1 MPRVTNAA
9 EYDFII
15 VGAGS
20 AGCTLANRLSEDAR
34 VLVLEAGGWD
44 RDPWIHI
51 PLAWGR
57 MMARRMHDWMYSTEP
72 EPGMDG
78 RQIEIPRGKVI
89 GGSSSINA
97 MAYVRGHRGD
107 YDRWAATGLTQWS
120 YAHVLPYFRRQESWE
135 GGADQYRGGDGPLT
149 TRRTRF
155 SDPIVEAFAAA
166 GTAAGYGWTD
176 DFNGRQQEGFT
187 PRQVTIRN
195 GRRCSAAVAYLRPA
209 LSRSSL
215 RVEVGASVNRVLID
229 GHRAVGVEYVSAS
242 GETSQVHAAREV
254 ILAGGAINSP
264 QLLMLSGIG
273 DPAELRTHGIETK
286 VPLAGVG
293 KNLQDHLSA
302 DVGFVRKTPGIFH
315 DRMRLD
321 RILGDLAKAYLFGTG
336 FASDVPGGVT
346 AFLKT
351 GLDPKL
357 PDVQFLFRAG
367 SLAAQPYL
375 PPFLPS
381 FADTFGC
388 RVALLRPKSRGRV
401 SLRSADPRAAMRI
414 QLNFL
419 GDADDL
425 KVLRAGM
432 RMAVDVGRQR
442 PIAPF
447 VGAEVTTLNTD
458 AEIDAHIRATG
469 ITVYHPIAT
478 CRMGSDGDS
487 VVDPECRVRGV
498 EALRVVDASVM
509 PDLIGGNINAVVIMI
524 AEKAADMIR
533 GRAALAPSNA

>member
-1 MPRVTNAA
+1 MPSANAN

-34 VLVLEAGGWD
+34 VLVLEVGGWD

-72 EPGMDG
+72 EPGMNN
-78 RQIEIPRGKVI
+78 RRIEIPRGKVI

-135 GGADQYRGGDGPLT
+135 GGTDQYRGGDGPLS
-149 TRRTRF
+149 TRHTNF

-166 GTAAGYGWTD
+166 GAAAGYGWTD
-176 DFNGRQQEGFT
+176 DFNGRQQEGFAA
-187 PRQVTIRN
+187 RQVTIRN

-209 LSRSSL
+209 LTRTNLS
-215 RVEVGASVNRVLID
+215 VQVGALVNRILFD
-229 GHRAVGVEYVSAS
+229 GPRAVGVEYASAS
-242 GETSQVHAAREV
+242 GETLRAYAAREV

-273 DPAELRTHGIETK
+273 DPEELRSHGIATK
-286 VPLAGVG
+286 VPLPAVG

-302 DVGFVRKTPGIFH
+302 DVGYVRKTPGKFH
-315 DRMRLD
+315 YEMRLD
-321 RILGDLAKAYLFGTG
+321 RILVDLAKAYLFGSG
-336 FASDVPGGVT
+336 FASDVPGGIT

-367 SLAAQPYL
+367 SLSAQPYL

-381 FADTFGC
+381 FDDTFGC
-388 RVALLRPKSRGRV
+388 RVALLRPKSRGRI
-401 SLRSADPRAAMRI
+401 SLASADARAPARI
-414 QLNFL
+414 SLNFL
-419 GDADDL
+419 GDEDDL
-425 KVLRAGM
+425 KVLRAGI
-432 RMAVDVGRQR
+432 RMAVDVGRQQ

-447 VGAEVTTLNTD
+447 VGAEVTSLKTD
-458 AEIDAHIRATG
+458 GEIDAHVRSTG
-469 ITVYHPIAT
+469 ITVYHPIST
-478 CRMGSDGDS
+478 CRMGSDSDS

-533 GRAALAPSNA
+533 GRPALAPSNA

>member
-1 MPRVTNAA
+1 MPPANAN

-20 AGCTLANRLSEDAR
+20 AGCTLANRLSEDSR
-34 VLVLEAGGWD
+34 VLVLEVGGWD

-72 EPGMDG
+72 EPGMNG
-78 RQIEIPRGKVI
+78 RRIEIPRGKVI

-107 YDRWAATGLTQWS
+107 YDRWAASGLTQWS
-120 YAHVLPYFRRQESWE
+120 YAHVLPYFRRQESWD
-135 GGADQYRGGDGPLT
+135 GGTDQYRGGDGPLS
-149 TRRTRF
+149 TRRTSF

-166 GTAAGYGWTD
+166 GAAAGYGWTD
-176 DFNGRQQEGFT
+176 DFNGRQQEGFAA
-187 PRQVTIRN
+187 RQVTIRN
-195 GRRCSAAVAYLRPA
+195 GRRCSAAVAYLRPV
-209 LSRSSL
+209 LGRGSL
-215 RVEVGASVNRVLID
+215 RVEVGALVNRVLIE
-229 GHRAVGVEYVSAS
+229 GHRAAGVEYTNES
-242 GETSQVHAAREV
+242 GDPVRAFAGREV

-273 DPAELRTHGIETK
+273 DPSELKAHGIETK
-286 VPLAGVG
+286 VPLSGVG

-302 DVGFVRKTPGIFH
+302 DVGYVRKTPGKFH
-315 DRMRLD
+315 HEMRLD
-321 RILGDLAKAYLFGTG
+321 RILLDLAKAYLFGTG
-336 FASDVPGGVT
+336 FASDVPGGIT

-401 SLRSADPRAAMRI
+401 SLRSADPRAAGRI
-414 QLNFL
+414 ELNFL
-419 GDADDL
+419 SDQDDL
-425 KVLRAGM
+425 KGLRAGM
-432 RMAVDVGRQR
+432 RMAVDVGRQS
-442 PIAPF
+442 PIAPY
-447 VGAEVTTLNTD
+447 VDSEVTPLKTD
-458 AEIDAHIRATG
+458 AEIDAHVRSTG
-469 ITVYHPIAT
+469 ITVYHPIST
-478 CRMGSDGDS
+478 CRMGSDSES

-533 GRAALAPSNA
+533 GRASLAPSNA

>member
-1 MPRVTNAA
+1 MPRSANAT
-9 EYDFII
+9 EYDFVI

-44 RDPWIHI
+44 SDPWIHI

-57 MMARRMHDWMYSTEP
+57 MMARRMHDWMYWTEP
-72 EPGMDG
+72 EPGMNG
-78 RQIEIPRGKVI
+78 RKIEIPRGKVI

-107 YDRWAATGLTQWS
+107 YDRWAAAGLAQWS
-120 YAHVLPYFRRQESWE
+120 YANVLPYFRRQESWE
-135 GGADQYRGGDGPLT
+135 GGADQYRGGDGPLS
-149 TRRTRF
+149 TRHTRF
-155 SDPIVEAFAAA
+155 IDPIVEAFAAS
-166 GTAAGYGWTD
+166 GTAAGFGWTD

-187 PRQVTIRN
+187 RRQVTIRD

-209 LSRSSL
+209 LARANL
-215 RVEVGASVNRVLID
+215 TVEVGALVNRVLLE
-229 GHRAVGVEYVSAS
+229 GHRAIGVEYVAAN
-242 GETSQVHAAREV
+242 GTTKQVYAAHEV

-273 DPAELRTHGIETK
+273 EPTELRGHGIEAK

-302 DVGFVRKTPGIFH
+302 DVGYARKTPGIFY
-315 DRMRLD
+315 RQMRLD
-321 RILGDLAKAYLFGTG
+321 RILRDLAKAYLFGTG

-357 PDVQFLFRAG
+357 PDVQFLYRAG

-375 PPFLPS
+375 TPFLPS

-388 RVALLRPKSRGRV
+388 RVALLRPKSRGRI
-401 SLRSADPRAAMRI
+401 SLGSADPRAPARI
-414 QLNFL
+414 ALNFL
-419 GDADDL
+419 GEDDDL

-432 RMAVDVGRQR
+432 RMAIDVGRQS
-442 PIAPF
+442 PLAPF
-447 VGAEVTTLNTD
+447 VSSEMTPLNTE
-458 AEIDAHIRATG
+458 AEIDEHIRATG
-469 ITVYHPIAT
+469 ITVYHPIGT
-478 CRMGSDGDS
+478 CRMGSDIDS
-487 VVDPECRVRGV
+487 VVDPQLRVRGV
-498 EALRVVDASVM
+498 DALRVVDASVM

-533 GRAALAPSNA
+533 GRAPLAPSNA

>member
-1 MPRVTNAA
+1 MPPANAN

-34 VLVLEAGGWD
+34 VLVLEVGGWD

-72 EPGMDG
+72 EPGMNG
-78 RQIEIPRGKVI
+78 RRIEIPRGKVI

-120 YAHVLPYFRRQESWE
+120 YAHVLPYFRRQESWD
-135 GGADQYRGGDGPLT
+135 GGTDQYRGGDGPLS
-149 TRRTRF
+149 TRHTRF

-166 GTAAGYGWTD
+166 GAAAGYGWTD
-176 DFNGRQQEGFT
+176 DFNGRQQEGFAR
-187 PRQVTIRN
+187 RQVTIRN

-209 LSRSSL
+209 LARANL
-215 RVEVGASVNRVLID
+215 TVQVGAQVNRVVLD
-229 GHRAVGVEYVSAS
+229 GPRAIGVEYASAS
-242 GETSQVHAAREV
+242 GSVERAYAGREV

-273 DPAELRTHGIETK
+273 DPEELRSHGITTK
-286 VPLAGVG
+286 VSLPNVG

-302 DVGFVRKTPGIFH
+302 DVGYVRKTPGKFH
-315 DRMRLD
+315 HEMRLD
-321 RILGDLAKAYLFGTG
+321 RILIDLAKAYAFGSG

-381 FADTFGC
+381 FDDTFGC

-401 SLRSADPRAAMRI
+401 SLASADPRAPARI
-414 QLNFL
+414 ALNFL
-419 GDADDL
+419 GDEDDL
-425 KVLRAGM
+425 KVLRAGI
-432 RMAVDVGRQR
+432 RMAVDVGRQQ

-447 VGAEVTTLNTD
+447 VGAEETPLKTD
-458 AEIDAHIRATG
+458 AEIDAHVRSTG
-469 ITVYHPIAT
+469 ITVYHPIST
-478 CRMGSDGDS
+478 CRMGSDSDS
-487 VVDPECRVRGV
+487 VVDPECKVRGV
-498 EALRVVDASVM
+498 EALRVIDASVM

-533 GRAALAPSNA
+533 GRPALAPSNA

>member
-1 MPRVTNAA
+1 MPPANAN

-20 AGCTLANRLSEDAR
+20 AGCTLANRLSEDSR
-34 VLVLEAGGWD
+34 VLVLEVGGWD

-72 EPGMDG
+72 EPGMNG
-78 RQIEIPRGKVI
+78 RRIEIPRGKVV

-107 YDRWAATGLTQWS
+107 YDRWAASGLTQWS

-135 GGADQYRGGDGPLT
+135 GGIDQYRGGDGPLS
-149 TRRTRF
+149 TRRTSF

-166 GTAAGYGWTD
+166 GAAAGYGWTD
-176 DFNGRQQEGFT
+176 DFNGRQQEGFAA
-187 PRQVTIRN
+187 RQVTIRN
-195 GRRCSAAVAYLRPA
+195 GRRCSAAVAYLRPV
-209 LSRSSL
+209 LGRGSL
-215 RVEVGASVNRVLID
+215 RVEVGALVNRVLIE
-229 GHRAVGVEYVSAS
+229 GHRAAGVEYTNES
-242 GETSQVHAAREV
+242 GDSVRAFAGREV

-273 DPAELRTHGIETK
+273 DPSELKAHGIETK
-286 VPLAGVG
+286 VPLTGVG

-302 DVGFVRKTPGIFH
+302 DVGYVRKTPGKFH
-315 DRMRLD
+315 HEMRLD
-321 RILGDLAKAYLFGTG
+321 RILLDLAKAYLFGTG
-336 FASDVPGGVT
+336 FASDVPGGIT

-375 PPFLPS
+375 PPFLPG

-401 SLRSADPRAAMRI
+401 SLRSADPRAAGRI
-414 QLNFL
+414 ELNFL
-419 GDADDL
+419 SDQDDL
-425 KVLRAGM
+425 KGLRAGM
-432 RMAVDVGRQR
+432 RMAVDVGRQS
-442 PIAPF
+442 PIAPY
-447 VGAEVTTLNTD
+447 VDSEVTPLKTD
-458 AEIDAHIRATG
+458 AEIDAHVRSTG
-469 ITVYHPIAT
+469 ITVYHPIST
-478 CRMGSDGDS
+478 CRMGSDSES

-533 GRAALAPSNA
+533 GRASLAPSNA

>member
-1 MPRVTNAA
+1 MPPATAN
-9 EYDFII
+9 EYDYII

-34 VLVLEAGGWD
+34 VLVLEVGGWD

-72 EPGMDG
+72 EPGMGG
-78 RQIEIPRGKVI
+78 RRIEIPRGKVI

-107 YDRWAATGLTQWS
+107 YDRWAAGGLTQWS
-120 YAHVLPYFRRQESWE
+120 YAHVLPYFRRQETWN
-135 GGADQYRGGDGPLT
+135 GGADQYRGGDGPLS
-149 TRRTRF
+149 TRRTSF

-166 GTAAGYGWTD
+166 GAAAGYGWTD

-187 PRQVTIRN
+187 ARQVTIRN
-195 GRRCSAAVAYLRPA
+195 GRRCSAAVAYLRPVLGRGS
-209 LSRSSL
+209 LS
-215 RVEVGASVNRVLID
+215 VEVGAFVNRVLIE
-229 GHRAVGVEYVSAS
+229 GGRAAGVEYVKATGNSVKAFA
-242 GETSQVHAAREV
+242 GREV

-273 DPAELRTHGIETK
+273 DPGELKAHGIETK
-286 VPLAGVG
+286 VPLPGVG

-302 DVGFVRKTPGIFH
+302 DVGYVRKTPGKFH
-315 DRMRLD
+315 HEMRLD
-321 RILGDLAKAYLFGTG
+321 RILVDLAKAYLFGTG

-414 QLNFL
+414 ELNFL
-419 GDADDL
+419 GDPDDL

-432 RMAVDVGRQR
+432 RMAVDVGRQS
-442 PIAPF
+442 PIAPY
-447 VGAEVTTLNTD
+447 VESEVTPLKTD
-458 AEIDAHIRATG
+458 AEIDAHVRATG
-469 ITVYHPIAT
+469 ITVYHPIST
-478 CRMGSDGDS
+478 CRMGS
-487 VVDPECRVRGV
+487 
-498 EALRVVDASVM
+498 
-509 PDLIGGNINAVVIMI
+509 
-524 AEKAADMIR
+524 
-533 GRAALAPSNA
+533 

>member
-1 MPRVTNAA
+1 MPRANAN

-34 VLVLEAGGWD
+34 VLMLEAGGWD

-57 MMARRMHDWMYSTEP
+57 MMARRMHDWMYSSEP
-72 EPGMDG
+72 EPAMNG

-107 YDRWAATGLTQWS
+107 YDRWAAAGLPQWS
-120 YAHVLPYFRRQESWE
+120 YAHVLPYFRRQETWE
-135 GGADQYRGGDGPLT
+135 GGPDQYRGGDGPLS
-149 TRRTRF
+149 TRHTRF
-155 SDPIVEAFAAA
+155 VDPIVEAFAAA
-166 GTAAGYGWTD
+166 GAAAGYGWTD

-187 PRQVTIRN
+187 RRQVTIRG
-195 GRRCSAAVAYLRPA
+195 GRRCSAAVAYLKPVMGRTN
-209 LSRSSL
+209 L
-215 RVEVGASVNRVLID
+215 RVEVGALVNRVLLD
-229 GHRAVGVEYVSAS
+229 GRRAVGVEFSS
-242 GETSQVHAAREV
+242 RNGETACAYAGREV

-273 DPAELRTHGIETK
+273 DPAELRTNGIEAK
-286 VPLAGVG
+286 VPLPGVG

-302 DVGFVRKTPGIFH
+302 DVGYVRKTPGEFH
-315 DRMRLD
+315 HRMRLD
-321 RILGDLAKAYLFGTG
+321 RILRDLAKAYLFGSG

-401 SLRSADPRAAMRI
+401 SLASADPRAPARI
-414 QLNFL
+414 GLNFL
-419 GDADDL
+419 SADEDL

-432 RMAVDVGRQR
+432 RMALDVGRQR

-447 VGAEVTTLNTD
+447 VGAEVMPLASD

-469 ITVYHPIAT
+469 ITVYHPIGT
-478 CRMGSDGDS
+478 CRMGGDDGS
-487 VVDPECRVRGV
+487 VVDPELRVRGV

-524 AEKAADMIR
+524 AEKAADLIR

>member
-1 MPRVTNAA
+1 MPPANAN

-34 VLVLEAGGWD
+34 VLVLEVGGWD

-72 EPGMDG
+72 EPGMNG
-78 RQIEIPRGKVI
+78 RRIEIPRGKVI

-107 YDRWAATGLTQWS
+107 YDRWAGSGLTQWS
-120 YAHVLPYFRRQESWE
+120 YAHVLPYFRRQECWE
-135 GGADQYRGGDGPLT
+135 GGTDQYRGGDGPLSTRHT
-149 TRRTRF
+149 TF

-166 GTAAGYGWTD
+166 GAAAGYGWTD
-176 DFNGRQQEGFT
+176 DFNGRQQEGFAR
-187 PRQVTIRN
+187 RQVTIRN

-209 LSRSSL
+209 LKRANL
-215 RVEVGASVNRVLID
+215 HIEVGAHVNRVLLD
-229 GHRAVGVEYVSAS
+229 GPRAVGVEYASA
-242 GETSQVHAAREV
+242 GGDTVRAYAGREV

-273 DPAELRTHGIETK
+273 DPEELRSHGIETK
-286 VPLAGVG
+286 VPLGGVG

-302 DVGFVRKTPGIFH
+302 DVGYTRKTPGQFH
-315 DRMRLD
+315 REMRLD
-321 RILGDLAKAYLFGTG
+321 RILIDLAKAYLFGSG
-336 FASDVPGGVT
+336 FASDVPGGIT

-388 RVALLRPKSRGRV
+388 RVALLRPKSRGRI
-401 SLRSADPRAAMRI
+401 SLGSSDPRAPARI
-414 QLNFL
+414 SLNFL
-419 GDADDL
+419 GVEDDL
-425 KVLRAGM
+425 KAIRAGM
-432 RMAVDVGRQR
+432 RMAVDVGRQQ

-447 VGAEVTTLNTD
+447 VGAEMTPLKTD
-458 AEIDAHIRATG
+458 AEIDAHVRATG
-469 ITVYHPIAT
+469 ITVYHPIGT
-478 CRMGSDGDS
+478 CRMGSDSAS

-533 GRAALAPSNA
+533 GRPALAPSNA

>member
-1 MPRVTNAA
+1 MPSANAN
-9 EYDFII
+9 EYDYII

-34 VLVLEAGGWD
+34 VLVLEVGGWD

-78 RQIEIPRGKVI
+78 RRIEIPRGKVI

-107 YDRWAATGLTQWS
+107 YDRWAAGGLTQWS
-120 YAHVLPYFRRQESWE
+120 YAHVLPYFQRQESWE
-135 GGADQYRGGDGPLT
+135 GGTDQYRGGDGPLS
-149 TRRTRF
+149 TRRTSF

-166 GTAAGYGWTD
+166 GAAAGYGWTD

-187 PRQVTIRN
+187 ARQVTIRN
-195 GRRCSAAVAYLRPA
+195 GRRCSAAVAYLRPV
-209 LSRSSL
+209 LGRGTL
-215 RVEVGASVNRVLID
+215 HIEVGALVNQVLIE
-229 GHRAVGVEYVSAS
+229 GHRAVGVEYTNARGDSVQAFA
-242 GETSQVHAAREV
+242 GREV

-264 QLLMLSGIG
+264 QLLMLSGVG
-273 DPAELRTHGIETK
+273 DPSELKAHGIETK

-302 DVGFVRKTPGIFH
+302 DVGYVRKTPGKFH
-315 DRMRLD
+315 HEMRLD
-321 RILGDLAKAYLFGTG
+321 RILLDLAKAYLFGTG

-414 QLNFL
+414 ELNFL
-419 GDADDL
+419 SDQDDL

-432 RMAVDVGRQR
+432 RMAVDVGRQS
-442 PIAPF
+442 PIAPY
-447 VGAEVTTLNTD
+447 VASEVTPLKTD
-458 AEIDAHIRATG
+458 AEIDAHVRATG
-469 ITVYHPIAT
+469 ITVYHPIST
-478 CRMGSDGDS
+478 CRMGSDSDS

-524 AEKAADMIR
+524 AEKAADLIR